1 MPNPRNRLLVTIFF
15 VLWLF
20 FVLTSFFVVQKPFT
34 GANAAAVGNVLL
46 DALTAAWLSLVAL
59 GLGRWLLLRLLPQS
73 LPAAGQLIFG
83 TALGLGLLSLMSLAV
98 GLAGGFNRPVAY
110 GLTLALTAAVLP
122 SLRALWQELSRR
134 RSAPAAASNR
144 PNGWTAF
151 YLAAFALLALL
162 VALLPPT
169 DWDGLFYHLTAPKLY
184 LQAGAVVGGFDVP
197 HFSFPA
203 LLEMLFAWA
212 MLLRGDIAAKL
223 LHFVY
228 GLLLAGLVG
237 LTTHRFL
244 SAAAVWR
251 ALLLLAS
258 MPMLYILSGWAY
270 NDLALA
276 FYQLAAIYWLI
287 EWAQASRGAGA
298 PGRKDAEVPPAIGN
312 SPFTIHHSPLILSG
326 LFAGLAMGLKYTSFV
341 TPLFI
346 IIAIT
351 YYATR
356 NTQQIAN
363 RKSQIANS
371 KLILSSLAAFSLPAL
386 LIAAPWYL
394 KNWAFTGNP
403 VFPFATGLF
412 GGQPWDA
419 FRAEWYAA
427 AGSGIGLEPLTLLG
441 LPWLLTLGVQD
452 MNFWDGRTGP
462 LLLLFLPLLVW
473 AGLSRQF
480 AGQRVPPPAKLL
492 LAYAL
497 AHFTVWALG
506 VVWSRSLWQSRLLLP
521 GLVALPPVAGW
532 LWLHLPAFDLP
543 RFRLSHFVNIAIGLT
558 LALTLVDTALLTL
571 KFDPL
576 PYLTGLESRPAYLE
590 RRLGAHYAAMQQLNA
605 QLPPEAVV
613 QFLWE
618 PRSYYCQLDC
628 RPDSILDAFP
638 HAVQQYGSAAAI
650 AGAWRQNGITH
661 VLLHRDGLSFVL
673 NEQPTTINQAILTE
687 LEQNYWVKLF
697 DIGGAYQMY
706 ALREEP

>member
-1 MPNPRNRLLVTIFF
+1 MKRLPVWLAPALLVT
-15 VLWLF
+15 WLF

-34 GANAAAVGNVLL
+34 AANAVAVGNVLL

-59 GLGRWLLLRLLPQS
+59 GLGRWLLLRLLPQPP
-73 LPAAGQLIFG
+73 PAAGQLISG
-83 TALGLGLLSLMSLAV
+83 TGLGLGLLGLLSLGV
-98 GLAGGFNRPVAY
+98 GLLGWFNRPVAY
-110 GLTLALTAAVLP
+110 GITLTLTAVALP
-122 SLRALWQELSRR
+122 SLRSLWRELRR
-134 RSAPAAASNR
+134 RRAAPAAASNR
-144 PNGWTAF
+144 PGGWTAV
-151 YLAAFALLALL
+151 YLGSFALLTLL

-203 LLEMLFAWA
+203 LMEMLFAWA

-223 LHFVY
+223 LHLVY

-237 LTTHRFL
+237 LITHRFL
-244 SAAAVWR
+244 SASAVWR

-287 EWAQASRGAGA
+287 EWVQASR
-298 PGRKDAEVPPAIGN
+298 DAEAQFAIRN
-312 SPFTIHHSPLILSG
+312 SQLVVSG
-326 LFAGLAMGLKYTSFV
+326 LFAGLAMGLKYTSFI
-341 TPLFI
+341 TPVVI
-346 IIAIT
+346 VIAIT
-351 YYATR
+351 FYVLRFT
-356 NTQQIAN
+356 
-363 RKSQIANS
+363 NS
-371 KLILSSLAAFSLPAL
+371 KLQIATGKLLPMTLAAFVLPAL

-403 VFPFATGLF
+403 VFPFAYGLF

-473 AGLSRQF
+473 AGLARRF
-480 AGQRVPPPAKLL
+480 GGERVPPAAKLL

-497 AHFTVWALG
+497 AHFAVWALG

-532 LWLHLPAFDLP
+532 LWLRLPAFDLP
-543 RFRLSHFVNIAIGLT
+543 RFRLSHFFNLAIGLT
-558 LALTLVDTALLTL
+558 LALTLADTALLTL
-571 KFDPL
+571 KFNPL
-576 PYLTGLESRPAYLE
+576 PYLTGLESRPAHLE
-590 RRLGAHYAAMQQLNA
+590 RRLGAHYTAMQQLNA
-605 QLPPEAVV
+605 QLPPDAVV

-618 PRSYYCQLDC
+618 PRSYYCRLDC

-638 HAVQQYGSAAAI
+638 HLVQQYGSAAAI

-661 VLLHRDGLSFVL
+661 VLLHQDGLNFVRSDTPGAV
-673 NEQPTTINQAILTE
+673 NEAVLADL
-687 LEQNYWVKLF
+687 LENYLEPLDDVA
-697 DIGGAYQMY
+697 GAYRLY
-706 ALREEP
+706 RLK